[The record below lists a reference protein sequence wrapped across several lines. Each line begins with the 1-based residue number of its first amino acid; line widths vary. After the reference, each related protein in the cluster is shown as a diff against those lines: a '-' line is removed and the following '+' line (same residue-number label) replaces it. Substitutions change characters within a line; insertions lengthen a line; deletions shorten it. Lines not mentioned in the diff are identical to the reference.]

1 MAGTLPVLT
10 SFDSAVRIIRLAT
23 IFRSSRP
30 EKAASCAVHVA
41 HGACENRIHTG
52 QLTIACLVVST
63 YVRVER
69 GAPMPCASD
78 GTLEPRGRVLLSTC
92 IHSVS
97 LCVMQPSS
105 ACGTC
110 SVPAYTVSHYQL
122 TALNQ
127 LRHSAFGCDLGAG
140 QKPRNTYDVDVRY
153 APWYAPNRPRQ

>member
-10 SFDSAVRIIRLAT
+10 SFESAIRIIRLAT

-41 HGACENRIHTG
+41 HGACENPIHTG

-78 GTLEPRGRVLLSTC
+78 GTLVAAS
-92 IHSVS
+92 
-97 LCVMQPSS
+97 
-105 ACGTC
+105 CGG
-110 SVPAYTVSHYQL
+110 YY
-122 TALNQ
+122 
-127 LRHSAFGCDLGAG
+127 G
-140 QKPRNTYDVDVRY
+140 Y
-153 APWYAPNRPRQ
+153 AA